1 MTILE
6 ALQNSVNY
14 PLNSKN
20 VKPILLK
27 RKLDID
33 AELTT
38 DIANSSNYE
47 LSYADI
53 LKFVATMVNLN
64 QGGSVTLPN
73 ASTLTGTANAIYRKY
88 GEALIGEVEN
98 LKPMVEIL

>member
-14 PLNSKN
+14 PLSSKN
-20 VKPILLK
+20 VEPIVIK
-27 RKLDID
+27 RGLDID

-38 DIANSSNYE
+38 DIANSREYE

-64 QGGSVTLPN
+64 QGGSVTMPS